1 MASKPSRLHRTGRRA
16 SESDH
21 LLRRYPRMRGSPTD
35 PLDMSSRPVEQR
47 CHDVLDAAHAAGIR
61 YVDPARSYGMA
72 EAFLGSWLN
81 TRGLSRAAVTI
92 GSKWGYSY
100 IAGAATV
107 DQLTSNLSGVAFAAS
122 STELPS
128 MATPPDEYWAHR
140 RTLVWK

>member
-1 MASKPSRLHRTGRRA
+1 
-16 SESDH
+16 
-21 LLRRYPRMRGSPTD
+21 MRGSPTD

-61 YVDPARSYGMA
+61 YVDPAR
-72 EAFLGSWLN
+72 
-81 TRGLSRAAVTI
+81 LSRAAVTI